1 MYALTSALMITL
13 IMSPMVP
20 CPLNNP
26 AMRLKTLPIAII
38 IIRMTSNFTMPT
50 LIMSLI
56 ASLTFNAYPRLSVSA
71 NLHAPMNK
79 ANPKMIN
86 SIIPTINPRVSLIAP
101 KMAIMIIGM
110 IKYTILM
117 IIYLQP
123 LITCLAIS
131 IEGASSLLSIP
142 NFTTSRPYPST
153 RRQIRRTR
161 TIPMIPTIPTVAAES
176 KDAPTATPPIVS
188 NNIKKITNI
197 IPI

>member
-1 MYALTSALMITL
+1 MITL

-26 AMRLKTLPIAII
+26 AIMFKIAPIITI
-38 IIRMTSNFTMPT
+38 TIRMTSNFTMPT
-50 LIMSLI
+50 LMMSLI
-56 ASLTFNAYPRLSVSA
+56 ASLMFNAYPRLSVSA

-79 ANPKMIN
+79 ANPKIIN
-86 SIIPTINPRVSLIAP
+86 RITPTINPRVSLIAP

-110 IKYTILM
+110 IRYTIAM
-117 IIYLQP
+117 IMYLQP
-123 LITCLAIS
+123 LIICLGIS

-142 NFTTSRPYPST
+142 NFTISRPYPST

>member
-161 TIPMIPTIPTVAAES
+161 TIPMIPTIPTVATES
-176 KDAPTATPPIVS
+176 KDAPTATPPIVRGVE
-188 NNIKKITNI
+188 
-197 IPI
+197 

>member
-1 MYALTSALMITL
+1 MI
-13 IMSPMVP
+13 IMM
-20 CPLNNP
+20 
-26 AMRLKTLPIAII
+26 MTTITII
-38 IIRMTSNFTMPT
+38 TITIRMTSNFTMPT
-50 LIMSLI
+50 LMMSLI
-56 ASLTFNAYPRLSVSA
+56 ASLMFNAYPRLSVSA

-79 ANPKMIN
+79 ANPKIIN
-86 SIIPTINPRVSLIAP
+86 RITPTINPRVSLIAP

-142 NFTTSRPYPST
+142 NFITSRPYPST

-161 TIPMIPTIPTVAAES
+161 TIPMIPTIPQLQLNQ
-176 KDAPTATPPIVS
+176 KMLQQLLLQ
-188 NNIKKITNI
+188 
-197 IPI
+197 

>member
-20 CPLNNP
+20 CPLNNNP

-117 IIYLQP
+117 IIYLQS
-123 LITCLAIS
+123 C
-131 IEGASSLLSIP
+131 
-142 NFTTSRPYPST
+142 
-153 RRQIRRTR
+153 
-161 TIPMIPTIPTVAAES
+161 
-176 KDAPTATPPIVS
+176 
-188 NNIKKITNI
+188 NIN
-197 IPI
+197 